1 MLAFTFHQFG
11 SRSLGCYLQGL
22 NEGPWR
28 MEADPKAEGARE
40 TESTEKGRKGG
51 SAFPTLADP
60 PRCCCPSL
68 GTPAFSR
75 PPRTSGTHTA
85 AGVSGPKTCAP
96 LPLGGAWRLAPAQAV
111 LEASWTWFQFAV
123 RKQWPTFLP
132 NGLVPLPSSFLV
144 SSRLVSC
151 FSRCCEKKYRARA
164 TLGRKNSSWL
174 TVGGNSPRW

>member
-1 MLAFTFHQFG
+1 MSAFTFHRFG

-22 NEGPWR
+22 DEGPWR

-40 TESTEKGRKGG
+40 TESTERGRKGG
-51 SAFPTLADP
+51 PAFPTLADP

-85 AGVSGPKTCAP
+85 AGVSGPKTCTP
-96 LPLGGAWRLAPAQAV
+96 LPLGGAWRLAPAQAL

-123 RKQWPTFLP
+123 RKQWPTFFAQWSCSASLLLSC
-132 NGLVPLPSSFLV
+132 LVSLVSFLV
-144 SSRLVSC
+144 AVR
-151 FSRCCEKKYRARA
+151 KKYRAKA
-164 TLGRKNSSWL
+164 TLGRKNSF
-174 TVGGNSPRW
+174 G